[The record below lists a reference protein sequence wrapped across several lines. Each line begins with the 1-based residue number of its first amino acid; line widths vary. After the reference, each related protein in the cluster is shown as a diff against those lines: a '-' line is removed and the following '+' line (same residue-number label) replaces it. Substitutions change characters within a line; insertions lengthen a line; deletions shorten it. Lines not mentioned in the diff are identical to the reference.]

1 MEAQK
6 AEELSELKSKH
17 DKKVEKL
24 ESISNAKITDLQNQ
38 NSDLSSRLYSSEK
51 AHNMLNTEHELLK
64 Q

>member
-38 NSDLSSRLYSSEK
+38 NSDFSSRLQASEK
-51 AHNMLNTEHELLK
+51 AHNILNTEHELLK